1 MLSTKEDNPCEKV
14 RILHCTH
21 HDEKPNE
28 WECYNISKK
37 IFPATT
43 GYVQHGVIKHCVL
56 LYITGIH
63 SPLLHM
69 YFIWRN
75 PLRLHIIIKRIK
87 TGISGFKPRI
97 TQESITILIST
108 VVL

>member
-1 MLSTKEDNPCEKV
+1 MQSLSLQRVNLYGWCGHGGYICLE
-14 RILHCTH
+14 
-21 HDEKPNE
+21 
-28 WECYNISKK
+28 
-37 IFPATT
+37 FPGSPYLITYKWLIKSIRV
-43 GYVQHGVIKHCVL
+43 YVC
-56 LYITGIH
+56 
-63 SPLLHM
+63 M

-75 PLRLHIIIKRIK
+75 PLRLHIIIKHIK